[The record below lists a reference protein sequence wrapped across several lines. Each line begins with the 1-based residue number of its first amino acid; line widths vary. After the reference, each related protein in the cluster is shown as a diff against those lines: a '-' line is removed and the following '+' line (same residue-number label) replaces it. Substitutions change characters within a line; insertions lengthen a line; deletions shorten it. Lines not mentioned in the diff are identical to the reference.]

1 MERAGAGVVGEQ
13 RHVPNDVNH
22 FAIIR
27 EKLFTAVV
35 GDVMD
40 TLGLLHQFLPPEI
53 RPLRDDMILVGR
65 AMPVIERDLN
75 GQPPS
80 KPFGVM
86 LEALDDLKPGEV
98 YLAGGAVGQY
108 AMWGELMSTRAQML
122 GSTGA
127 VVDGLSRDTWGILKL
142 DFPVFS
148 RGRYAQDQAPR
159 GEVVD
164 FRLPVRIGQVDVHPG
179 DIVFGD
185 VDGVLVIPKVAEEEV
200 VNRALEKVSKEN
212 LVRKAIL
219 DGSSTV
225 SAFKKYGVM

>member
-1 MERAGAGVVGEQ
+1 MQTDTDR
-13 RHVPNDVNH
+13 

-40 TLGLLHQFLPPEI
+40 SLGLLRQFLPPEI
-53 RPLRDDMILVGR
+53 RPLRDDMIVVGR
-65 AMPVIERDLN
+65 AMPVLEQDLTEDR
-75 GQPPS
+75 PV

-86 LEALDDLKPGEV
+86 LEALDDLKQGEV
-98 YLAGGAVGQY
+98 YVAGGIAGPY
-108 AMWGELMSTRAQML
+108 AMWGELMSTRARVL
-122 GSTGA
+122 EATGA
-127 VVDGLSRDTWGILKL
+127 VLDGFSRDTWGILKL

-164 FRLPVRIGQVDVHPG
+164 FRVPVRIGQVEIHPG

-185 VDGVLVIPKVAEEEV
+185 VDGVLAIPRAVEDEV
-200 VNRALEKVSKEN
+200 VRLAIEKVSKEN

-219 DGSSTV
+219 EKSSAV
-225 SAFKKYGVM
+225 AAFERFGVM